1 MMRSPQ
7 TVKIVNKRYTVFY
20 RMAKLRHLAK
30 QKLDVYLFHNNHQ
43 VRFHKK
49 KHRHHRH
56 RHRHRH
62 HIHHPHCHHPHH
74 HLVHLLL
81 KFSSLN
87 CKLYF
92 PNKLCLLWV

>member
-49 KHRHHRH
+49 T
-56 RHRHRH
+56 
-62 HIHHPHCHHPHH
+62 IVIIVIVTGIIFITLTVIIPIIILFIC
-74 HLVHLLL
+74 
-81 KFSSLN
+81 
-87 CKLYF
+87 Y
-92 PNKLCLLWV
+92 